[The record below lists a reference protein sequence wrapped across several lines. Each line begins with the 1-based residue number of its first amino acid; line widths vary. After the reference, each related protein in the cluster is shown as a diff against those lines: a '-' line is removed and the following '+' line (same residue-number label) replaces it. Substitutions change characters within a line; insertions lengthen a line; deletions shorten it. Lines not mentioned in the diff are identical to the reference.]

1 MLQYLHFED
10 RETWLAGR
18 VGLGAS
24 DAAAVCGLSKWQTP
38 LGLWEIKTGRK
49 KAKDLSGNA
58 AVSFGVRAEPHLR
71 GLFLAEHPEYQL
83 EYHPFDILYQEERP
97 WLTAT
102 LDGELITE
110 TGEHGVLEIKTA
122 QCSSKED
129 WAEWRDRTPTH
140 YYTQICHQFLATGY
154 SFAFLFALL
163 TGLDGSSSLRTY
175 YFTAESCADDMAWLL
190 DKEEAFWKRVQA
202 GTMPPAVLKI

>member
-10 RETWLAGR
+10 RESWLSGR

-110 TGEHGVLEIKTA
+110 TGEHGSFGNQNCAV
-122 QCSSKED
+122 
-129 WAEWRDRTPTH
+129 
-140 YYTQICHQFLATGY
+140 QFQRGLGGMGATG
-154 SFAFLFALL
+154 SRRTITRRFA
-163 TGLDGSSSLRTY
+163 TSSLPRDILSRS
-175 YFTAESCADDMAWLL
+175 FSR
-190 DKEEAFWKRVQA
+190 F
-202 GTMPPAVLKI
+202 